1 MKAILILLFLSSC
14 VIIQD
19 SEDKEKNNYRY
30 IMNTN
35 PIMKVNYIPVYYTD
49 GNKNYIYYR

>member
-19 SEDKEKNNYRY
+19 SENKEKNNYRY

-49 GNKNYIYYR
+49 SHGDYAYYK

>member
-49 GNKNYIYYR
+49 SHGDYTYYK

>member
-1 MKAILILLFLSSC
+1 MKTILILLFLSSC

-30 IMNTN
+30 IMNAN

-49 GNKNYIYYR
+49 SNGDYAYYK

>member
-35 PIMKVNYIPVYYTD
+35 PIMKVNYIPIYYTD
-49 GNKNYIYYR
+49 SNENYIYYR

>member
-1 MKAILILLFLSSC
+1 MKTILILLFLSSC

-30 IMNTN
+30 IMNAN

-49 GNKNYIYYR
+49 SHGDYAYYK

>member
-49 GNKNYIYYR
+49 SHRDYAYYR

>member
-19 SEDKEKNNYRY
+19 SENKEKNNYRY

-49 GNKNYIYYR
+49 SHGDYTYYK

>member
-49 GNKNYIYYR
+49 SHIDYAYYK

>member
-49 GNKNYIYYR
+49 SNKNYIYYR